1 MEDTKNTKESTQRI
15 KSAEN
20 DFDALMILL
29 LQARHAIA
37 FTGAGVSTFSGIQ
50 DFRGKNGLYK
60 TENANKIFD
69 LATFQA
75 DPSFY
80 YSKTRDFIYGL
91 DQKKPSIVHNVLAEL
106 ERRGVI
112 HAVITQNVDLLHQK
126 AGSKHVIEIH
136 GSPEPHRCMRCGW
149 TMSFVDAAAV
159 VRKGQVPR
167 CARCG
172 GVMKPDVTFF
182 GESLPQR
189 ALAEAMSEAQA
200 ADLMLVLG
208 SSLTVYPAASL
219 PEWTLE
225 HGGDIVIVNDMPTHL
240 DDQARLHFSELG
252 SVFQHLAKSLE

>member
-1 MEDTKNTKESTQRI
+1 MKDMKNTTESTQRI

-20 DFDALMILL
+20 DFDALTMLL

-69 LATFQA
+69 LAAFQA

-91 DQKKPSIVHNVLAEL
+91 DEKKPSIVHNVLAEL

-159 VRKGQVPR
+159 VHKGQV
-167 CARCG
+167 
-172 GVMKPDVTFF
+172 
-182 GESLPQR
+182 PQR
-189 ALAEAMSEAQA
+189 ALAEAMSEAKA

-240 DDQARLHFSELG
+240 DDHARLHFSELG